1 MDVFISA
8 LSVINSVINYILRIS
23 NKKYDKYNI
32 TLSQLDILDKT
43 NIFYQSI
50 SLPWVLQLES
60 I

>member
-50 SLPWVLQLES
+50 SLP
-60 I
+60 